1 MTRGRGPSGLRVLVV
16 EDQFL
21 VAEDLG
27 TLLQGLGCTV
37 VGPHARLAT
46 ALPAASTEALDA
58 AVLDVNLDDGVVD
71 PVAAELA
78 RRDIPFLF
86 VTGYVRQDLA
96 QKFRDR
102 PVLAKPFTAHDIEA
116 AIWAI
121 CGP

>member
-1 MTRGRGPSGLRVLVV
+1 MTHGRGLSGRRVLLV

-21 VAEDLG
+21 VADDIG
-27 TLLQGLGCTV
+27 TLLEGLGITI

-46 ALPAASTEALDA
+46 ALPAARTEALDA
-58 AVLDVNLDDGVVD
+58 AVLDVNLDDGIVD

-102 PVLAKPFTAHDIEA
+102 PVLAKPFSTQDIEA
-116 AIWAI
+116 ALWAL
-121 CGP
+121 CSP

>member
-1 MTRGRGPSGLRVLVV
+1 VTHGRGLSGRRVLLV

-21 VAEDLG
+21 VADDIG
-27 TLLQGLGCTV
+27 TLLEGLGITI

-46 ALPAASTEALDA
+46 ALPAARTEALDA
-58 AVLDVNLDDGVVD
+58 AVLDVNLDDGIVD

-102 PVLAKPFTAHDIEA
+102 PVLAKPFSTQDIEA
-116 AIWAI
+116 ALWAL
-121 CGP
+121 CSP